1 MPETLT
7 LIFSRSSPTYV
18 LQHPKKSMQASSR
31 VGMWGHRQAL
41 RDKGSSRMEDRY
53 EMGGESGPRSVN
65 SELHTE
71 SAQDLCGGLCGATE

>member
-18 LQHPKKSMQASSR
+18 LQHPKKSMKASSR
-31 VGMWGHRQAL
+31 VGMWGHREAL
-41 RDKGSSRMEDRY
+41 RDQDSSRMEKRD

-65 SELHTE
+65 SELHTQPARE
-71 SAQDLCGGLCGATE
+71 LCGGLCGATV